1 MPNGLCSEP
10 RTFNK
15 LLKPILAELRLD
27 HAKIAAYID
36 DLIALAYSF
45 GICFENVRKCVE
57 LLFNLGFVVLP
68 EKSVFVPSQE
78 IENTGIINNSVTMT
92 VRLIT
97 EKKKKTF
104 DFCQEGLLK
113 ESFSTRL
120 VSKLLDKLNCSFE
133 YIKYGQL
140 YYRDQKREKTMPL
153 KFDKGNFEEKNCI
166 DSLVKQDIIW

>member
-1 MPNGLCSEP
+1 MPNGLCSGP

-15 LLKPILAELRLD
+15 LLKPILAELSLD

-68 EKSVFVPSQE
+68 EKSVFVPLQE

-104 DFCQEGLLK
+104 DFCQEG
-113 ESFSTRL
+113 
-120 VSKLLDKLNCSFE
+120 
-133 YIKYGQL
+133 
-140 YYRDQKREKTMPL
+140 
-153 KFDKGNFEEKNCI
+153 
-166 DSLVKQDIIW
+166 